1 MWKVESENMNKVP
14 SKSIP
19 IKETYTADEFYALGL
34 TEPCELINGKIVS
47 LREPTDPVNEG
58 QTNIS
63 HSPNIRHQRI
73 SMRIVNHIS
82 NYISKNKG
90 KCEIFCSPTDVKL
103 SSGEVVVP
111 DIFIT
116 CNPEKFDEQ
125 KYNGAPDLIIE
136 IVSPHNIERDLQDKP
151 LIYKNAGVRE
161 YWIVNPMNEKVTVF
175 QFGQPTITEFYSF
188 DDIIPMGIYK
198 DMPEQL
204 TICISNLENNR

>member
-1 MWKVESENMNKVP
+1 MPMPMKK
-14 SKSIP
+14 
-19 IKETYTADEFYALGL
+19 TYTADEFFALGL
-34 TEPCELINGKIVS
+34 TEPCELINGEIVS
-47 LREPTDPVNEG
+47 MSP
-58 QTNIS
+58 
-63 HSPNIRHQRI
+63 SPNIRHQRI

-90 KCEIFCSPTDVKL
+90 KCEVFCSPTDVKL
-103 SSGEVVVP
+103 NSGEVVVS

-116 CNPEKFDEQ
+116 CTPEKFDEQ

-175 QFGQPTITEFYSF
+175 QFGQPTITEFYGF
-188 DDIIPMGIYK
+188 ADIIPMGIYK
-198 DMPEQL
+198 DMQEQL
-204 TICISNLENNR
+204 TICISDLENNR

>member
-1 MWKVESENMNKVP
+1 MPMKK
-14 SKSIP
+14 
-19 IKETYTADEFYALGL
+19 TYTADEFYALGL

-47 LREPTDPVNEG
+47 LWGSTDPVNEG

-63 HSPNIRHQRI
+63 PSPNIRHQRLSSDI
-73 SMRIVNHIS
+73 LYEIKH
-82 NYISKNKG
+82 YIRKNKG
-90 KCEIFCSPTDVKL
+90 KCEVFCSPTDVKL

-116 CNPEKFDEQ
+116 CDPEKFDEQ

-204 TICISNLENNR
+204 TICISDLENNR